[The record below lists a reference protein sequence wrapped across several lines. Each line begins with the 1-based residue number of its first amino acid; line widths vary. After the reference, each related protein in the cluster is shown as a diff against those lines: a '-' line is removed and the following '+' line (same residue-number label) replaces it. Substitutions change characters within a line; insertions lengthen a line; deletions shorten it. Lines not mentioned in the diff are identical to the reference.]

1 MKKEIY
7 SCIQT
12 LDFTHFFPIIYHL
25 IKKTKKPVNKEKNY
39 LFSDH
44 LTRHERCMYIEVW
57 VTVKCWAFINNK
69 EMYLRRLE
77 WTLPECCSPLDW
89 WNDLMIY
96 KEAVKGS
103 QQELAQQFERR
114 RLLKGEERTCRRSRK
129 HQQQEK
135 SEEIVVGYQEKGEIT
150 WCSLNS
156 DKLLDAGYPALKC
169 TETRSNTSSYIYYYF
184 ENELLMLRQ
193 SK

>member
-1 MKKEIY
+1 MWCNKKQCWKLTVHVVSALNWFNNFVNYEEGNIFLY
-7 SCIQT
+7 
-12 LDFTHFFPIIYHL
+12 LDSWFYPFFPIIYHL

-129 HQQQEK
+129 HQ
-135 SEEIVVGYQEKGEIT
+135 
-150 WCSLNS
+150 
-156 DKLLDAGYPALKC
+156 
-169 TETRSNTSSYIYYYF
+169 
-184 ENELLMLRQ
+184 
-193 SK
+193 